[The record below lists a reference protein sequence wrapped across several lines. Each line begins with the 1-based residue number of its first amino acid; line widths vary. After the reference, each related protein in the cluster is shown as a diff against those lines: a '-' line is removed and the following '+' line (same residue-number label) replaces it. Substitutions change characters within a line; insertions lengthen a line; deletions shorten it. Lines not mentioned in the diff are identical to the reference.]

1 MKRKILHKVESAFLA
16 ILMLISVMSGS
27 IVPVLALDN
36 NIAQPI
42 AEGTVQKDA
51 AQQSAAPTEKE
62 KPVPSAIPGV
72 LVFKDGNEISAPPVA
87 NLASG
92 EVEIGTELVLSTP
105 LISKTPENPADI
117 YYTTDG
123 SEPTSQAPSIAY
135 LSPIVIDKPVTI
147 KAVVIDDTYNKSEAI
162 TLSFT
167 VKATEAAQPPVTQ
180 DNAVPTPPAN
190 DALLPVAPPAND
202 AVLPVAPTADASI
215 STIADARKLEKGKLA
230 TVEGIVTM
238 VDKQNV
244 YIQDATAGICVR
256 LKALDDTIKLGNT
269 LKAQGKLGEY
279 NSLKQLNIAN
289 NADIKVINTVSELPA
304 AKLITLSDLANK
316 ETAESLESQ
325 RVKIKD
331 VVIDPLVTD
340 KTSVITDKNGV
351 KANIYGIGEITNL
364 KNGSTIIS
372 INAIVSQHKENYQ
385 LRIADPSDVELPLA
399 PAEKPKPIKISE
411 ARILKAYAE
420 ATVEGVVTMV
430 DGYDVF
436 IENASDA
443 GICVN
448 M

>member
-27 IVPVLALDN
+27 IMPVLALDN

-51 AQQSAAPTEKE
+51 AQQSAAPAEKE

-167 VKATEAAQPPVTQ
+167 VKATKAAQPPVTQ

-202 AVLPVAPTADASI
+202 AVLPVAPTADAPI
-215 STIADARKLEKGKLA
+215 SIADARKLATDAPA

-238 VDKQNV
+238 VDKQDI
-244 YIQDATAGICVR
+244 YIQDTTAGICVW
-256 LKALDDTIKLGNT
+256 LKDENT
-269 LKAQGKLGEY
+269 TK
-279 NSLKQLNIAN
+279 
-289 NADIKVINTVSELPA
+289 
-304 AKLITLSDLANK
+304 
-316 ETAESLESQ
+316 
-325 RVKIKD
+325 
-331 VVIDPLVTD
+331 
-340 KTSVITDKNGV
+340 
-351 KANIYGIGEITNL
+351 
-364 KNGSTIIS
+364 
-372 INAIVSQHKENYQ
+372 
-385 LRIADPSDVELPLA
+385 
-399 PAEKPKPIKISE
+399 
-411 ARILKAYAE
+411 
-420 ATVEGVVTMV
+420 
-430 DGYDVF
+430 
-436 IENASDA
+436 
-443 GICVN
+443 
-448 M
+448 

>member
-51 AQQSAAPTEKE
+51 AQQSTAPAEKE

-202 AVLPVAPTADASI
+202 AISI
-215 STIADARKLEKGKLA
+215 AEARKLEKGKLA

-279 NSLKQLNIAN
+279 NGVKQLNIAD
-289 NADIKVINTVSELPA
+289 NADIQVNNTVSKLPV
-304 AKLITLSDLANK
+304 AKLITLSELANK

-325 RVKIKD
+325 RVRIED
-331 VVIDPLVTD
+331 VVIDPLNTAKD
-340 KTSVITDKNGV
+340 SFITDKD
-351 KANIYGIGEITNL
+351 KATAKIY
-364 KNGSTIIS
+364 K
-372 INAIVSQHKENYQ
+372 IV
-385 LRIADPSDVELPLA
+385 A
-399 PAEKPKPIKISE
+399 PQ
-411 ARILKAYAE
+411 
-420 ATVEGVVTMV
+420 
-430 DGYDVF
+430 
-436 IENASDA
+436 
-443 GICVN
+443 
-448 M
+448 